1 MQRCLTED
9 QLARLE
15 TLATEAGMTC
25 GGGTCAQLRC
35 GEEARRTHDQGLM
48 VHLCCAEDVHPRGA
62 YQYFTIPIGE
72 DIGA

>member
-25 GGGTCAQLRC
+25 GGGACAQLRC
-35 GEEARRTHDQGLM
+35 GEEARRTHDDQG
-48 VHLCCAEDVHPRGA
+48 C
-62 YQYFTIPIGE
+62 
-72 DIGA
+72 

>member
-25 GGGTCAQLRC
+25 GGGPAHSCAAGRRC
-35 GEEARRTHDQGLM
+35 AALTTIRVDSLTVGRQRRSPSRCLPILHDPPGEA
-48 VHLCCAEDVHPRGA
+48 
-62 YQYFTIPIGE
+62 
-72 DIGA
+72 IGA